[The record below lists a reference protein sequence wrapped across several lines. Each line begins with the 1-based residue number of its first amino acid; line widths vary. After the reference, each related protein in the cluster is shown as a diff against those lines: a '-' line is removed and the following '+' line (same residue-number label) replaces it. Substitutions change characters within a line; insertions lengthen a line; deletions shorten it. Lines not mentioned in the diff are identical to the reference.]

1 MTLESLQ
8 LVGIA
13 AVILAVL
20 YAVVRW
26 VRKQN
31 AIFPD
36 TAKKYGIV
44 HTHESKGGFLS
55 NTLTTDRLRGVANG
69 TSIEVISTYQTRGR
83 MRMRSTVVA
92 APAAGWPPCTINIE
106 RRPPAAEVHLVPT
119 GDAQFDRQRWV
130 TSDAATAVRVLLT
143 PTVRAALL
151 RCPQEEI
158 RLVVNDGHFALGF
171 GGTPTSA
178 AELHG
183 LIDAVLALPRSKTR

>member
-1 MTLESLQ
+1 M
-8 LVGIA
+8 
-13 AVILAVL
+13 
-20 YAVVRW
+20 
-26 VRKQN
+26 
-31 AIFPD
+31 
-36 TAKKYGIV
+36 
-44 HTHESKGGFLS
+44 
-55 NTLTTDRLRGVANG
+55 
-69 TSIEVISTYQTRGR
+69 
-83 MRMRSTVVA
+83 
-92 APAAGWPPCTINIE
+92 
-106 RRPPAAEVHLVPT
+106 PT